1 MVAPTDDDPDAL
13 DLIGFCGTRPSAV
26 LVREISLC
34 NGWAGGWRFGPTPF
48 LQPTNDSTER
58 RGNRRTT
65 DADARRSLIGPQQGT
80 VLYGAVEASG
90 PNGGRPASTRRH
102 QMSMGW
108 TCAGI
113 DVVAVEVLLF
123 APIIVSPRRAHPN
136 GLLAVHVG
144 AGNEPVDAINRSAA
158 SLSDVLQPTSTR
170 GELFWRDLAGLLGS
184 SVSAAGPVRGMYFDQ
199 IETSGSA
206 RSEALALAYQRVAGA
221 AEIDT
226 HLRTRAERHEL
237 TIARPDWSALVLR
250 DGGAFVAH
258 QTSGE
263 RFAPTL
269 RTLVHTVYLDGLLLA
284 LTQRRL
290 LDDSDQRATEAGL
303 DTPTDLVSLESQ
315 HFDFKRTYWRTS
327 LTQKRHSPTDDVF
340 RAFQNELLTPL
351 DVADVEDRVR
361 EGARLA
367 RTLHAERAEQAQDQ
381 LTRLVRNATIVIGS
395 FSLAFTAAPVLTGP
409 SFGAFLW
416 AALIAVAGIAV
427 AFTFLH
433 LAKAREAR

>member
-1 MVAPTDDDPDAL
+1 M
-13 DLIGFCGTRPSAV
+13 
-26 LVREISLC
+26 
-34 NGWAGGWRFGPTPF
+34 
-48 LQPTNDSTER
+48 
-58 RGNRRTT
+58 
-65 DADARRSLIGPQQGT
+65 
-80 VLYGAVEASG
+80 
-90 PNGGRPASTRRH
+90 
-102 QMSMGW
+102 
-108 TCAGI
+108 
-113 DVVAVEVLLF
+113 
-123 APIIVSPRRAHPN
+123 
-136 GLLAVHVG
+136 
-144 AGNEPVDAINRSAA
+144 
-158 SLSDVLQPTSTR
+158 
-170 GELFWRDLAGLLGS
+170 
-184 SVSAAGPVRGMYFDQ
+184 
-199 IETSGSA
+199 
-206 RSEALALAYQRVAGA
+206 AGA
-221 AEIDT
+221 AEIDA
-226 HLRTRAERHEL
+226 HLRARAELHEL

-284 LTQRRL
+284 LMQRRL
-290 LDDSDQRATEAGL
+290 LDDSDQRATEAEL
-303 DTPTDLVSLESQ
+303 VTPADLVSLESQ

-367 RTLHAERAEQAQDQ
+367 RTLLAERAEQAQDQ

-395 FSLAFTAAPVLTGP
+395 FSLAFTAAPVLAGP

-427 AFTFLH
+427 AFAFLH
-433 LAKAREAR
+433 LAKTREAR

>member
-1 MVAPTDDDPDAL
+1 M
-13 DLIGFCGTRPSAV
+13 
-26 LVREISLC
+26 
-34 NGWAGGWRFGPTPF
+34 
-48 LQPTNDSTER
+48 ST
-58 RGNRRTT
+58 
-65 DADARRSLIGPQQGT
+65 
-80 VLYGAVEASG
+80 
-90 PNGGRPASTRRH
+90 
-102 QMSMGW
+102 GW

-123 APIIVSPRRAHPN
+123 APIVESPTLAHPT
-136 GLLAVHVG
+136 GLLAVHVA
-144 AGNEPVDAINRSAA
+144 AGNKPVDASNRSAA
-158 SLSDVLQPTSTR
+158 SLSDVSQPTSTR
-170 GELFWRDLAGLLGS
+170 GELFWSELAELLGS
-184 SVSAAGPVRGMYFDQ
+184 SVVTAGPVRGMYFDQ
-199 IETSGSA
+199 IETSESA

-221 AEIDT
+221 TEIDS
-226 HLRTRAERHEL
+226 HLRARAERHEL

-263 RFAPTL
+263 LFAPTL

-290 LDDSDQRATEAGL
+290 LDDSDQRATAAEL
-303 DTPTDLVSLESQ
+303 VTPADLVSLESQ

-367 RTLHAERAEQAQDQ
+367 RTLLAERAEQAHDQ

-395 FSLAFTAAPVLTGP
+395 FSLAFTAAPVLAGP

-433 LAKAREAR
+433 LTKTREAR